1 MIGKAKVKEISVD
14 QKAKKWIEQ
23 QRGLIAKPV
32 GHIPI
37 AFGQLV
43 WGPLSTDRASAPKDD
58 KDED

>member
-32 GHIPI
+32 DHIPI

-43 WGPLSTDRASAPKDD
+43 
-58 KDED
+58 

>member
-23 QRGLIAKPV
+23 QRGPIAKPV
-32 GHIPI
+32 GYIPI

-43 WGPLSTDRASAPKDD
+43 
-58 KDED
+58 